1 MTLQLDLL
9 MERLRSVEAEIET
22 ELAKRREELRYHLEN
37 RRIVFEREVLRIH
50 RELKTRAARYLID
63 ANPLVILARR

>member
-37 RRIVFEREVLRIH
+37 RRIVFERDGFTASSRH
-50 RELKTRAARYLID
+50 GRRATSSMPIRW
-63 ANPLVILARR
+63 